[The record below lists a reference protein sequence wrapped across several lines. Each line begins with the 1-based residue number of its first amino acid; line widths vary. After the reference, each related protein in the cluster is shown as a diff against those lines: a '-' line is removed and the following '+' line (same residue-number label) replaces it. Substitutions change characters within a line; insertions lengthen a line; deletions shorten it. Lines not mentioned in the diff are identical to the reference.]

1 MQRRKLNIDELK
13 NLAVEEGVIKVLV
26 LDGKTNNS
34 MIVECPEHGDVITHI
49 HNGRFDK
56 LNVIDEYKIGK

>member
-1 MQRRKLNIDELK
+1 MQRRKLKTDELK
-13 NLAVEEGVIKVLV
+13 NIAVEAGVIKVLV

-34 MIVECPEHGDVITHI
+34 MVVECPEHGDVITHI

-56 LNVIDEYKIGK
+56 LNVIDEFKVNK